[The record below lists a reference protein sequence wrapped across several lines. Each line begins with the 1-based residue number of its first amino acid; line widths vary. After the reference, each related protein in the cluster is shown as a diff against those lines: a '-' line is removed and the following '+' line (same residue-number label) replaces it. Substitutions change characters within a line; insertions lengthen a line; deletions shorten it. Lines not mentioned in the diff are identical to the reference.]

1 MSENILDRTRADLV
15 RDAVDAAD
23 DELTAVNPSGETVRE
38 LVSTLADAD
47 APPTVRLLGHPDT
60 VKDVM
65 SDFIVASNA
74 DDLIEA
80 DALEL
85 RVNEDAE
92 GNPLLLHDDAV
103 VAVVDAGASVAG
115 LVSDDDAFVAD
126 AIETYGRQWD
136 EAETYPLR
144 TPPLSKVREG
154 LSTEMGEHAERD
166 FEAMLGSLETARGD
180 GDGLDE
186 VTISLLVAA
195 KNEELLYDVSKWGED
210 TGVASKATFSR
221 TKTELEEMGLIETEK
236 VPIDVGRPRLRLTLG
251 DDRLEAAGNDQ
262 LATVAQSMLN

>member
-1 MSENILDRTRADLV
+1 MKENILDRTRAELV
-15 RDAVDAAD
+15 HEAVAATD
-23 DELTAVNPSGETVRE
+23 DELTAVNPSGETIRE
-38 LVSTLADAD
+38 LVSALADAD
-47 APPTVRLLGHPDT
+47 GPPTVRLLGHPET

-74 DDLIEA
+74 ADLVESA
-80 DALEL
+80 TLEL
-85 RVNEDAE
+85 RVNDATS
-92 GNPLLLHDDAV
+92 GNPLLIHDDAV
-103 VAVVDAGASVAG
+103 VAVVDAGASVGG
-115 LVSDDDAFVAD
+115 LVADDEAFVAD
-126 AIETYGRQWD
+126 AREQYESQWEGA
-136 EAETYPLR
+136 EAYPLR
-144 TPPLSKVREG
+144 TPPLSTVHEG
-154 LSTEMGEHAERD
+154 LSAELGEHAEQD
-166 FEAMLGSLETARGD
+166 FRAMLSSLETARGD

-221 TKTELEEMGLIETEK
+221 TKTKLEDMGLIETEK

-251 DDRLEAAGNDQ
+251 DDRLETAENDQ